1 MGNTTASLTREQL
14 FGGGV
19 TIEKTGLGI
28 KLAAL
33 SIAIC
38 MTLTGCGQTTAAS
51 SSTGGAASN
60 EKSYSARQE
69 DTQALEDAVKAAL
82 DEKTA
87 MEVSSVDAFENKG
100 EYSITVRVVAAGG
113 YYMPDV
119 AEQTA
124 QVFFD

>member
-1 MGNTTASLTREQL
+1 M
-14 FGGGV
+14 
-19 TIEKTGLGI
+19 
-28 KLAAL
+28 
-33 SIAIC
+33 
-38 MTLTGCGQTTAAS
+38 
-51 SSTGGAASN
+51 
-60 EKSYSARQE
+60 
-69 DTQALEDAVKAAL
+69 KAAL

-124 QVFFD
+124 QVFLTRHRSLV